1 MKSSLLIILAFIYS
15 LPVLA
20 QSKGE
25 GAGFASQWGASNLKI
40 SGAAG
45 NASNVACR
53 GTSADAGL
61 TQISD
66 NDGWGDMRRDL
77 RNYYLDYNALYYVAR
92 EINKNGAKFCKTI
105 VTGKRGGC
113 TGNAHTT
120 YFEPTGDADCFWL
133 CKHGYFGDGC
143 SARVAYGTSPKLT
156 TQQFGAKKPTY
167 GVVAMAANKKK
178 DNTNIEDKIPMFEYN
193 KYVKCHSSVTDGDET
208 KGKVNLKDW
217 ASTNTQEHDIVLA
230 LYQVSETSTTITGT
244 TVPALQVLVQPLVVR
259 AGTTQMCA
267 EKGNDRAMAMVEF
280 VGAAT
285 NVCPSDYDNYCAST
299 NSAGVCTDMLCVD
312 PTAKSKVEQEKKQQQ
327 TENRLKNMCAGY
339 TRDSYKPGVH
349 ELYYV
354 NRTSLEEIDP
364 QPDENATVNWGDV
377 CVKYKCTASKA
388 FKADWQTSGDMG
400 CYECTGDAARFG
412 VDNQGVCQQ
421 CVKGEIFDSNT
432 KKCEKAKVFSKNDMR
447 FGVGNAPSAD
457 LEKQCWTKDNPDCYK
472 CCMMGESGAPAACQ
486 QCEALTAETP
496 ESEPSE

>member
-1 MKSSLLIILAFIYS
+1 MRSSLLIILAFIYS

-40 SGAAG
+40 TGGKDTSD
-45 NASNVACR
+45 NNRACK
-53 GTSADAGL
+53 GTSAEAGL
-61 TQISD
+61 TQISS
-66 NDGWGDMRRDL
+66 NPTRAEMRQDL

-92 EINKNGAKFCKTI
+92 EINQNGAKFCKTI

-113 TGNAHTT
+113 NANTHTT

-156 TQQFGAKKPTY
+156 TQQFGAKKTKS

-178 DNTNIEDKIPMFEYN
+178 DNTNIEDNIPMFQYGKYIKCFNANTETERYIDLKNWAHKN
-193 KYVKCHSSVTDGDET
+193 K
-208 KGKVNLKDW
+208 
-217 ASTNTQEHDIVLA
+217 QEHDIVLA
-230 LYQVSETSTTITGT
+230 LKTVIETSTTITGT
-244 TVPALQVLVQPLVVR
+244 TVPALKMQVQPLVVR
-259 AGTTQMCA
+259 AGSTVMCA

-280 VGAAT
+280 AGVAT

-299 NSAGVCTDMLCVD
+299 NSAGICTNLLCVD

-400 CYECTGDAARFG
+400 CYECTGEVMRFG

-432 KKCEKAKVFSKNDMR
+432 KKCETAKVFSKNDMR

-457 LEKQCWTKDNPDCYK
+457 LEKQCWIKDNPDCYK

-486 QCEALTAETP
+486 QCKELTAETP
-496 ESEPSE
+496 ESESSE